1 MPDLPELRCRWTRWA
16 PIYDLRVRP
25 FLRWRRPAVDALR
38 LRTGDT
44 VLDVACGTGLN
55 FALLA
60 QRVGPGGRVIG
71 LDLTRAML
79 LRAQRKISRRLPGR
93 VSLLEG
99 DAAALPLADDSV
111 DAVICSYGMV
121 IVPDY
126 RRAIAEAVRVLRP
139 GGRLVLLEPQRGS
152 AFWAKVATPFVAF
165 AGRFGGVDVD
175 RRPWRELG
183 AHLEDV
189 SRREYAGGIIC
200 VASGTKPAR

>member
-1 MPDLPELRCRWTRWA
+1 MPDSPELRRRWTRWA
-16 PIYDLRVRP
+16 PIYDLRVRL
-25 FLRWRRPAVDALR
+25 FLRWRRPAADALG
-38 LRTGDT
+38 LRRGDT

-55 FALLA
+55 FPLLGE
-60 QRVGPGGRVIG
+60 RVGPHGRVIG

-126 RRAIAEAVRVLRP
+126 RRAVAEAVRVLRP

-152 AFWAKVATPFVAF
+152 ALWAKAATPFVAF
-165 AGRFGGVDVD
+165 AGRFGGVDLG
-175 RRPWRELG
+175 RRPWRELD
-183 AHLEDV
+183 AHLDGV
-189 SRREYAGGIIC
+189 TRREYAGGIVCI
-200 VASGTKPAR
+200 ASGTKPAR